1 VADRELDLDDCRAME
16 PSSKNGWRTQST
28 STVYDN
34 RPWLK
39 IEKHKVLTPTGQKI
53 DDWHVIELPSFVN
66 VLARLEGGD
75 FLLIRQ
81 NKYLCQPE
89 TLATVGGLIDGGE
102 SPREAAEREL
112 LEEAGCTSDS
122 WHDLG
127 EYVIDPNRGC
137 GRCYL
142 FLADHCRQI
151 GPPQSRD
158 SEQLDEIVVT
168 VEELLQIALSGRMKA
183 ITWATCILKA
193 LLWLQREG
201 FEK

>member
-1 VADRELDLDDCRAME
+1 MT
-16 PSSKNGWRTQST
+16 PSSENGWRTHSI
-28 STVYDN
+28 STVYEN

-39 IEKHKVLTPTGQKI
+39 IERHEVLTPTGQKI
-53 DDWHVIELPSFVN
+53 DDWHVIKLPSFVN
-66 VLARLEGGD
+66 VLARLEGGG

-89 TLATVGGLIDGGE
+89 TLATVGGMIDGGE
-102 SPREAAEREL
+102 TPREAAEREL

-142 FLADHCRQI
+142 FLADHCRRI
-151 GPPQSRD
+151 GAPQNRD
-158 SEQLDEIVVT
+158 SEQFGEMLVT
-168 VEELLQIALSGRMKA
+168 DKELLQIAMSTRMKA
-183 ITWATCILKA
+183 IAWATCILKA
-193 LLWLQREG
+193 LLWLQHQG
-201 FEK
+201 SGK

>member
-1 VADRELDLDDCRAME
+1 MEL
-16 PSSKNGWRTQST
+16 SSKNGWRTLST

-39 IEKHKVLTPTGQKI
+39 IEKHDLHTPTGQRI

-66 VLARLEGGD
+66 VLARLEGGG

-102 SPREAAEREL
+102 TPREAAEREL
-112 LEEAGCTSDS
+112 LEEAGCTSHS

-142 FLADHCRQI
+142 FLADHCRRI
-151 GPPQSRD
+151 GPAQNRD
-158 SEQLDEIVVT
+158 SEQLDEMVVT
-168 VEELLQIALSGRMKA
+168 GEQLLEIGMGSEIKA
-183 ITWATCILKA
+183 IAWATCILKA
-193 LLWLQREG
+193 LLWLQLVDS
-201 FEK
+201 EK